1 MNTTY
6 AGGTAANYQIVVD
19 ASEAVLADAQSR
31 LPQGVVEREERLVND
46 LDEDKH
52 RLSCSGTT
60 SQYINTIN
68 MWLLDG
74 TDEIAI
80 MDDLRD
86 QYESEGWTRAA
97 SGDEQDGKEQDPTGS
112 YIQTLKNPEG
122 FGLSLR
128 RGEENDG
135 THILQF
141 AVFSPCID
149 NPADKP
155 STWGR

>member
-19 ASEAVLADAQSR
+19 ASEEVLADAQSR
-31 LPQGVVEREERLVND
+31 LPAGVIDREERLVND
-46 LDEDKH
+46 LDEDTH
-52 RLSCSGTT
+52 RLSCSDTT
-60 SQYINTIN
+60 SQYINTIS
-68 MWLLDG
+68 MWLVPG
-74 TDEIAI
+74 TDDIALI
-80 MDDLRD
+80 DDLRA
-86 QYESEGWTRAA
+86 QFESEGWDRSP
-97 SGDEQDGKEQDPTGS
+97 SGDEQDGKAQDPTGS
-112 YIQTLKNPEG
+112 YIQTLKSPEG

-128 RGEENDG
+128 RGEDG
-135 THILQF
+135 GVSVLQF